1 MDCGW
6 RLSAVRI
13 LGFSGRNCRTGGRRT
28 ATSFCPRRATE
39 GRGER
44 QHLFVHGGPRR
55 GAENGNIFL
64 STEGH
69 GGARRTATSFCPRR
83 ATEGRGERQHL
94 FVHGGPRRGAENGNT
109 FLSTEGHEGPPFCPR
124 RPRRGAENGNI
135 FLSTEGHGGARRTAT
150 PFCPR
155 RATEGRGER
164 QHLFVHE
171 GPRRGAKNGNIF
183 LSTEGHGG
191 ARRTATPFCPRRAT
205 EGAENG
211 NTFLSTEGH
220 GGARRTAT
228 FCPRRATKGREE
240 RQHLSF
246 REGTRRGAKNIDG
259 SCPTEGRRVLKRA
272 PTRGA
277 PTGGVWGIWES
288 TPGAREGRHKACPYG
303 GGAVLPRFFC
313 FLGVGSV
320 WGKMFLLLRSILIY
334 WRKQRVHIV

>member
-39 GRGER
+39 GREERQHLFVHGGPRRGAENGNTFLSTKGHEGPRRTATSFCPRRAMEGRGER

-69 GGARRTATSFCPRR
+69 GGARRTATPFC
-83 ATEGRGERQHL
+83 
-94 FVHGGPRRGAENGNT
+94 PRRGAENGNT
-109 FLSTEGHEGPPFCPR
+109 FLSTEGHGGP
-124 RPRRGAENGNI
+124 
-135 FLSTEGHGGARRTAT
+135 RRTAT

-164 QHLFVHE
+164 QHLFVHG
-171 GPRRGAKNGNIF
+171 GPRRAAKNGNIF
-183 LSTEGHGG
+183 LSTEGHEGP
-191 ARRTATPFCPRRAT
+191 RRTATSFFPRRD
-205 EGAENG
+205 
-211 NTFLSTEGH
+211 
-220 GGARRTAT
+220 
-228 FCPRRATKGREE
+228 
-240 RQHLSF
+240 
-246 REGTRRGAKNIDG
+246 AKNIDG

-313 FLGVGSV
+313 SLGVGSV